1 MVRLTFTIVILLLW
15 CAETSAQR
23 RLVVV
28 DVETGVPVVDA
39 NVTTEKGAG
48 RTDSLGYI
56 CVNDSSK
63 TLVLTHV
70 NYESRMVKLENL
82 RDTVFLISKLLNL
95 KEVIVF
101 GKDRQEKDYRELKKK
116 MTPNVK
122 DMQLA
127 AAGANMNGG
136 LNLMGL
142 IGYLIPDKKKLSK
155 KERKKRKLKEI
166 LDNY

>member
-56 CVNDSSK
+56 CVNDSAEAVRIPGGE
-63 TLVLTHV
+63 TVRLT
-70 NYESRMVKLENL
+70 
-82 RDTVFLISKLLNL
+82 
-95 KEVIVF
+95 
-101 GKDRQEKDYRELKKK
+101 
-116 MTPNVK
+116 
-122 DMQLA
+122 
-127 AAGANMNGG
+127 
-136 LNLMGL
+136 
-142 IGYLIPDKKKLSK
+142 
-155 KERKKRKLKEI
+155 
-166 LDNY
+166 